1 MASSIFSWL
10 ENPESH
16 RLAMLLISGLQ
27 IGQLISL
34 NFADGKAKGMIHC
47 HQQLAF
53 LRRNLKSH
61 MTSAEPVML
70 PVSYL
75 I

>member
-1 MASSIFSWL
+1 MASLIFSWL
-10 ENPESH
+10 ENLESH
-16 RLAMLLISGLQ
+16 RLEMLLISGLQ

-34 NFADGKAKGMIHC
+34 NFADGKAKEMIHC

-53 LRRNLKSH
+53 LRRDLKFH

-70 PVSYL
+70 EV
-75 I
+75 